1 MLPCKTMFSVNVI
14 AMKAAN
20 TYLSPGAHGVLVHA
34 HIKTNLTTRGK
45 QKEVVLS
52 LLGL

>member
-14 AMKAAN
+14 TMKAAN
-20 TYLSPGAHGVLVHA
+20 THLSPGAHGVLVHA

-45 QKEVVLS
+45 QEVILS